1 LTTSR
6 PAATLDPA
14 VVQAKSFCSLALS
27 LLFQGRFDVRRI
39 AFLVVGSLAFASAAS
54 AQATRPTSNRPA
66 AELYVQNC
74 QMCHMPDGNAAIK
87 QMNFADGEWIH
98 GTTIKEQVKVV
109 TDGVTGTAM
118 MPFKD
123 RLSDQEIL
131 ALVKLVRAFD
141 KKLAAKPAA
150 KAKPAPKAG
159 TS

>member
-1 LTTSR
+1 M
-6 PAATLDPA
+6 
-14 VVQAKSFCSLALS
+14 
-27 LLFQGRFDVRRI
+27 RRI
-39 AFLVVGSLAFASAAS
+39 ACFVVGCLAFASVAS
-54 AQATRPTSNRPA
+54 AQAGRPTTNRPA
-66 AELYVQNC
+66 QELYVQNC
-74 QMCHMPDGNAAIK
+74 QMCHMADGNAAIK

-98 GTTIKEQVKVV
+98 GTTIKQLVKVV
-109 TDGVTGTAM
+109 ADGVTGTAM

-141 KKLAAKPAA
+141 KKLAAAPAT